1 MEVKKKKKEKHRVIC
16 GNFMAKERALRVNCD
31 SAGEVVIK
39 ERAKACAEMREE
51 AKVKKWPL
59 RRQIKTWNGARQ
71 KKKKNEIGNGKCL
84 FKW

>member
-1 MEVKKKKKEKHRVIC
+1 MIC

-71 KKKKNEIGNGKCL
+71 KKKKKRDWEREVSLQVVNLNGQNSV
-84 FKW
+84 

>member
-1 MEVKKKKKEKHRVIC
+1 
-16 GNFMAKERALRVNCD
+16 MAKERALRVNCD

-71 KKKKNEIGNGKCL
+71 KKKTRLGTGSVSSSGKSEWA
-84 FKW
+84 K